1 LGIADEVRAIL
12 DRPAQVERMAA
23 EVLRLADENRLAQWR
38 PPIDTGVQEYM
49 RAALVRA
56 AERPPSEAQAE
67 RDRQIAEAL
76 GREDPRHESAL
87 ESSLYAALNSPN
99 RDELLDRFTSTAES
113 SYARE
118 QAPVIEQAEPSHDLS
133 ISR

>member
-1 LGIADEVRAIL
+1 VRAIL
-12 DRPAQVERMAA
+12 DRPAQVERMAS
-23 EVLRLADENRLAQWR
+23 EVLRLADENRLAQGR
-38 PPIDTGVQEYM
+38 PPVDAKVQEYM

-76 GREDPRHESAL
+76 GRDDPRHDNAL
-87 ESSLYAALNSPN
+87 GSSLYAARNAPD
-99 RDELLDRFTSTAES
+99 RGELLDRFTAAAES
-113 SYARE
+113 AYARD
-118 QAPVIEQAEPSHDLS
+118 QVPAIEHAEPSHDFS

>member
-1 LGIADEVRAIL
+1 VRAIL

-23 EVLRLADENRLAQWR
+23 EVLRLADENRLAQGR
-38 PPIDTGVQEYM
+38 PPIDAGVQEYM
-49 RAALVRA
+49 RASLVRA

-76 GREDPRHESAL
+76 GREDPRHENAL
-87 ESSLYAALNSPN
+87 ESSLYAARNAQD
-99 RDELLDRFTSTAES
+99 RGELLDRFTAAAES
-113 SYARE
+113 AYARE
-118 QAPVIEQAEPSHDLS
+118 QAPAIEQAEPSHELS